1 MPQGFECRNLHCMSF
16 FKREKRR
23 EEKEETAFYQKS
35 ENFGDVLESI
45 FQAREIPP

>member
-1 MPQGFECRNLHCMSF
+1 MQKLTLYELLQ
-16 FKREKRR
+16 KREEKRR